1 MNIILLGPPGA
12 GKGTQAKRLIDAYG
26 IPQIS
31 TGDMLRAAL
40 KEGTALGL
48 EAKKYMDQGALVPD
62 SVVIGL
68 VKERIGQN
76 DCTKGYMLDAELNG
90 DDFGEFIRRLNHIKD
105 ATFKIEE
112 IRGGGL
118 LDKFNVSLTRTNVDA
133 LIGKEAIAKTDI
145 DPLDGGVTKL
155 QGELWL
161 SRPENP
167 TIIKEGSRVRVIR
180 VEGVS
185 LIVERVDEKECMN

>member
-1 MNIILLGPPGA
+1 MKVTLTVDADELKIVQLLSKFA
-12 GKGTQAKRLIDAYG
+12 EKYSLSYKLNRQAKGYL
-26 IPQIS
+26 
-31 TGDMLRAAL
+31 
-40 KEGTALGL
+40 L
-48 EAKKYMDQGALVPD
+48 EA
-62 SVVIGL
+62 
-68 VKERIGQN
+68 
-76 DCTKGYMLDAELNG
+76 ELIG

-118 LDKFNVSLTRTNVDA
+118 LDKFNVGLTRTNVDA

-167 TIIKEGSRVRVIR
+167 IVIKEGSRVRVIR

-185 LIVERVDEKECMN
+185 LIVEGVDEKECTN

>member
-1 MNIILLGPPGA
+1 MKVTLTVDADELKIVQLLSKFA
-12 GKGTQAKRLIDAYG
+12 
-26 IPQIS
+26 
-31 TGDMLRAAL
+31 
-40 KEGTALGL
+40 E
-48 EAKKYMDQGALVPD
+48 KYSLTYKLNRQ
-62 SVVIGL
+62 
-68 VKERIGQN
+68 
-76 DCTKGYMLDAELNG
+76 TKGYMLDAELNG

-118 LDKFNVSLTRTNVDA
+118 LDKFNVGLTRTNVDA

-167 TIIKEGSRVRVIR
+167 NIIKEGSRVRVIR

-185 LIVERVDEKECMN
+185 LIVEGVDEKECMN

>member
-1 MNIILLGPPGA
+1 MKVTLTLDADELKIVQLLSKFA
-12 GKGTQAKRLIDAYG
+12 
-26 IPQIS
+26 
-31 TGDMLRAAL
+31 
-40 KEGTALGL
+40 E
-48 EAKKYMDQGALVPD
+48 KYSLTYKLNRQ
-62 SVVIGL
+62 
-68 VKERIGQN
+68 
-76 DCTKGYMLDAELNG
+76 TKGYTLDAELNG

-185 LIVERVDEKECMN
+185 LIVEGVDEKECMN